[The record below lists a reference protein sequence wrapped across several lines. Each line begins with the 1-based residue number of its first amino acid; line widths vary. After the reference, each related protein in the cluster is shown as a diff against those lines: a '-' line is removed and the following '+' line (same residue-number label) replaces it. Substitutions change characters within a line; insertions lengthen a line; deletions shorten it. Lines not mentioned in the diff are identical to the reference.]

1 MFTVIFHLRNV
12 LSKKFLCSVLL
23 IQREER
29 VSGRNDEI
37 GSSGSTKI
45 SASVK
50 SFNSFPILFIRNTRS
65 ALKVFVGDFKRPIS
79 PLSPSSKVVEK
90 KPNWSFFTALRNVF
104 CSVDQITEPYLNK
117 T

>member
-12 LSKKFLCSVLL
+12 LSKKFLCSVVLL
-23 IQREER
+23 IQWEER

-50 SFNSFPILFIRNTRS
+50 SFNSFPILFI
-65 ALKVFVGDFKRPIS
+65 
-79 PLSPSSKVVEK
+79 
-90 KPNWSFFTALRNVF
+90 
-104 CSVDQITEPYLNK
+104 
-117 T
+117 